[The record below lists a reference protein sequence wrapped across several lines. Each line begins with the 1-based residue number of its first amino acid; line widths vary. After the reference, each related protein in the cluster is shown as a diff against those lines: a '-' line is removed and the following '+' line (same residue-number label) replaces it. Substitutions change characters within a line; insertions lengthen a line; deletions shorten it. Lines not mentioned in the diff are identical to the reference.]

1 MEIRDIVIIQE
12 DNIERS
18 KWPLARV
25 IKLFYGNDDVMRL
38 VKLKPKDIT
47 LHRVVVK
54 ICVLEEAT

>member
-47 LHRVVVK
+47 LHRLVVK

>member
-1 MEIRDIVIIQE
+1 MEIRDIVRIQE

-47 LHRVVVK
+47 LHRLVVK

>member
-18 KWPLARV
+18 KWHLARV

-47 LHRVVVK
+47 LHRLVVK

>member
-18 KWPLARV
+18 KWSLARV

-47 LHRVVVK
+47 LHRLVVK

>member
-12 DNIERS
+12 DNKERS

-47 LHRVVVK
+47 LHRLVVK